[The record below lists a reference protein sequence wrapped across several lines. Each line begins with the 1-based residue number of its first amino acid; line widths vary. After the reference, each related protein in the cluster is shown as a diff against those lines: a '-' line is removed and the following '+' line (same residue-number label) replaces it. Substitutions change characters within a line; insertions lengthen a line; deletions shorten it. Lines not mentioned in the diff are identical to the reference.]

1 MAQDYDVVLKLL
13 FRSQSSQAVQ
23 EIAGGPVKR
32 WLDKELPAIRN
43 TRADLIGETI
53 GGEFVHLEFMS
64 ENQKFFD
71 LRMAGYYVEIYQGCG
86 THPHQALV
94 YVGRNKLRMSGHFK
108 SPTLS
113 FRFRVVDLRTMNG
126 ERFLDSAAVGDQILA
141 VLMRLKNPR
150 KAIRRVLAT
159 IATLAARD
167 REEALG
173 QLMVICGLRG
183 IETKVE
189 EEIRK
194 VPVLNSLLDHKV
206 LGREFKKGREQG
218 RNEGLEQGL
227 EQGLERGRIE
237 GEAKLLRR
245 ILEYR
250 FKRLPK
256 WATDKL
262 ATATPAQIE
271 EWGKRLLEEES
282 LAAIFGRNQ

>member
-1 MAQDYDVVLKLL
+1 
-13 FRSQSSQAVQ
+13 
-23 EIAGGPVKR
+23 VKR
-32 WLDKELPAIRN
+32 WLDTELPAIRN

-64 ENQKFFD
+64 ENQKFFE
-71 LRMAGYYVEIYQGCG
+71 LRMAGYYVEIYQALGR
-86 THPHQALV
+86 HPRQALV
-94 YVGRNKLRMSGHFK
+94 YVGREKLRMRGRFK

-113 FRFRVVDLRTMNG
+113 FRFGVVDLRQLNG
-126 ERFLDSAAVGDQILA
+126 ERFLESDAVGDQILS

-150 KAIRRVLAT
+150 EAVRRILTT
-159 IATLAARD
+159 ITSLDARS
-167 REEALG
+167 REDALG
-173 QLMVICGLRG
+173 QLMVLCGLRG

-218 RNEGLEQGL
+218 RNEGLEQG
-227 EQGLERGRIE
+227 RAE

-245 ILEYR
+245 QLEHR
-250 FKRLPK
+250 FKKLPK
-256 WATDKL
+256 WVADEL

-271 EWGKRLLEEES
+271 GWGERLLEEET
-282 LAAIFGRNQ
+282 LAAIFGQD